1 MEILVLAI
9 VGVVVIGPEKL
20 PGLIKDGARML
31 KTLRELAT
39 GARQQLRDELGPEFA
54 DVDFRNL
61 NPRTAVT
68 RMVFGDDDDLARL
81 DPRGQMRNMIFGD
94 DDRDALRAA
103 DPREAFRDARRSWVD
118 ADDDSEPP
126 ALRKVNG
133 APKQI
138 NGAGAS
144 SDGRLDMSKP
154 AARPAAAARS
164 AAVTR
169 APGERPRPR
178 PRPAAPPTST
188 YGDDVT

>member
-1 MEILVLAI
+1 MFNLGPMEILVLAI

-68 RMVFGDDDDLARL
+68 RMVFGDDDDLSRL

-94 DDRDALRAA
+94 DDRDALRSA

-118 ADDDSEPP
+118 ADDVDERPV
-126 ALRKVNG
+126 LRKANG
-133 APKQI
+133 APKQL
-138 NGAGAS
+138 NGASAN
-144 SDGRLDMSKP
+144 GRLDMTKP
-154 AARPAAAARS
+154 AARPAAP
-164 AAVTR
+164 VR
-169 APGERPRPR
+169 APGDRPRPR
-178 PRPAAPPTST
+178 PRPAAAPPSA